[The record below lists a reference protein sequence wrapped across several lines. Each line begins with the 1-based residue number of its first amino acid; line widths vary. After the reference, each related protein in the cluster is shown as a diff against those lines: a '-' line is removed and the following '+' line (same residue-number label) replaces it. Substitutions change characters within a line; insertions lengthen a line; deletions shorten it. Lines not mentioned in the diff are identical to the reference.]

1 MAIEGLTKEE
11 AQKKLDENKAISAQL
26 KSQIGSSKEMI
37 LTMAIKSG
45 ESDAGLIN
53 LGFDQVT
60 IDTFRE
66 KIKIGNL
73 KEELKKTI
81 AEQAEET
88 KKTNEE
94 QAEVI
99 KQSIEEHL
107 EKKEAEEEARNAS
120 TLLGKKLR
128 KVGLKEKDFESI
140 PEWATLTEPQK
151 MLVIEQAS
159 QQIFVDVKKEGEKRF
174 NEKNKING
182 TFNVFKWRPSALGK
196 VWKKIWKSSY
206 VNSQSKEAL
215 EDFRS
220 GKLKPDEEVL
230 GALTKR
236 MSELNLKVIDNAGK
250 PSIEFIQID
259 PAMSPEVKEA
269 VEKYN
274 MKKQQKISAILK
286 NFNKNLVEIKFIP
299 NLEVYFFFNLTWHF
313 DDFLNRKDEELS
325 ISDWLICETINQTE
339 TYTFYKL
346 TINKTIG
353 VVKDIDD
360 ILMLIDEFLQPITE
374 QLKKEE
380 ALNKII
386 EKERQKADQR
396 IEKLREK
403 FLK

>member
-1 MAIEGLTKEE
+1 
-11 AQKKLDENKAISAQL
+11 
-26 KSQIGSSKEMI
+26 
-37 LTMAIKSG
+37 
-45 ESDAGLIN
+45 
-53 LGFDQVT
+53 
-60 IDTFRE
+60 
-66 KIKIGNL
+66 
-73 KEELKKTI
+73 
-81 AEQAEET
+81 
-88 KKTNEE
+88 
-94 QAEVI
+94 
-99 KQSIEEHL
+99 
-107 EKKEAEEEARNAS
+107 
-120 TLLGKKLR
+120 
-128 KVGLKEKDFESI
+128 
-140 PEWATLTEPQK
+140 
-151 MLVIEQAS
+151 
-159 QQIFVDVKKEGEKRF
+159 
-174 NEKNKING
+174 
-182 TFNVFKWRPSALGK
+182 
-196 VWKKIWKSSY
+196 
-206 VNSQSKEAL
+206 
-215 EDFRS
+215 
-220 GKLKPDEEVL
+220 
-230 GALTKR
+230 
-236 MSELNLKVIDNAGK
+236 
-250 PSIEFIQID
+250 
-259 PAMSPEVKEA
+259 
-269 VEKYN
+269 